1 MLQFISSRFRSWLKT
16 SKMARI
22 GGFFAM
28 KAWVSGENVFDEL
41 EVGVLRELELALEL
55 RVDVLQ
61 QQLELQVQALLFDV
75 LRVVEEVREV

>member
-1 MLQFISSRFRSWLKT
+1 
-16 SKMARI
+16 
-22 GGFFAM
+22 M